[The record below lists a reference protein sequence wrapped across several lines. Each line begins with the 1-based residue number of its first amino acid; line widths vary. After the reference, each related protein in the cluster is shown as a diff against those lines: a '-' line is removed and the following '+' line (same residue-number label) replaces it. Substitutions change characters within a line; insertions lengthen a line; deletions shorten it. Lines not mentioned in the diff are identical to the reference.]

1 PWRASDVPMKRWEA
15 LFGSTAMPAIER
27 PCVTARLPGTRLHEA
42 PASDDVKRPSPA
54 SESLEPFG
62 SPVPTST
69 WAELWGST
77 QSEPIALVVRPDM
90 TDVQAGVLASASLV
104 RQTPPP
110 AAPT

>member
-1 PWRASDVPMKRWEA
+1 MKRWDA

-27 PCVTARLPGTRLHEA
+27 PWATARLPGTRVHEA

-69 WAELWGST
+69 WAELFGST
-77 QSEPIALVVRPDM
+77 QSEPIALVVSPFV
-90 TDVQAGVLASASLV
+90 TDVQAGVFASALSV